1 MPRPSDPSS
10 TRGQPPSG
18 TPVDSAHHH
27 CYVLPHALRTASHRI
42 ASHRTSYPFRPA
54 ARARAPNRTAKRR
67 TRRVT
72 ATTHRRVHPRIHG
85 CLPSSNCSYGVIL
98 GQSLTLRR
106 NSCRSPAHQTRTC
119 AVLHHPPPC
128 PAPGSRAFWP
138 QRPSWSRACPCRRPA
153 GALHAFCIPSF
164 PSPCRPPSPHPG
176 PRSRN
181 ASPWGFA
188 SRSHHQRQPCI
199 ILPADAQGH
208 LSSRPATN
216 DNARV
221 AAHAVAD
228 ETCTSAR
235 RLRPPVRRPST
246 AARCA
251 TFADPFLSL
260 LPPPPLACCVK
271 HRPCATDQIPRS
283 EANGQPSPSGASGRA
298 ARPIRPL
305 SRAKRLP
312 CCSPPPAQASTAS
325 TS

>member
-1 MPRPSDPSS
+1 MPPEQQLLVRRHSGPVTDPPSKFMQIPRAPNTHLRCAAPPTALPCARKSGVLAPAPILEPCVPLS
-10 TRGQPPSG
+10 PPSG
-18 TPVDSAHHH
+18 GPACLLHPVLS
-27 CYVLPHALRTASHRI
+27 I
-42 ASHRTSYPFRPA
+42 
-54 ARARAPNRTAKRR
+54 
-67 TRRVT
+67 
-72 ATTHRRVHPRIHG
+72 
-85 CLPSSNCSYGVIL
+85 
-98 GQSLTLRR
+98 
-106 NSCRSPAHQTRTC
+106 
-119 AVLHHPPPC
+119 
-128 PAPGSRAFWP
+128 
-138 QRPSWSRACPCRRPA
+138 
-153 GALHAFCIPSF
+153 
-164 PSPCRPPSPHPG
+164 PCRPPSPHPG

-271 HRPCATDQIPRS
+271 HRPCTTDQIPRS